1 MNKRIYPIEDQLE
14 KRKMMPLLLLAD
26 ESEEKVMQYLEEGD
40 VLCLSNDSDDA
51 LGVIVTVRLNSES
64 IEIKNIAVSPD
75 HQGQGFGK
83 LLINKAIS
91 LHKERGIRHFVVG
104 TANSSINNLA
114 FYQKLGFRICD
125 IKKDFFLDY
134 PEEIWENGI
143 RAVDMIV
150 MEKHEVDSK

>member
-1 MNKRIYPIEDQLE
+1 MGYHIYEITDQLE

-26 ESEEKVMQYLEEGD
+26 ESEDKVMEYLDDGD
-40 VLCLSNDSDDA
+40 VWYLADDSADP
-51 LGVIVTVRLNSES
+51 LGVIVTFRLHDDA
-64 IEIKNIAVSPD
+64 IEIKNIAVSPN
-75 HQGQGFGK
+75 HQGKGLGK
-83 LLINKAIS
+83 LLLNRAVS
-91 LHKERGIRHFVVG
+91 VHKQRGITHFVVG

-143 RAVDMIV
+143 RAVDMLV
-150 MEKHEVDSK
+150 MEKYETASK